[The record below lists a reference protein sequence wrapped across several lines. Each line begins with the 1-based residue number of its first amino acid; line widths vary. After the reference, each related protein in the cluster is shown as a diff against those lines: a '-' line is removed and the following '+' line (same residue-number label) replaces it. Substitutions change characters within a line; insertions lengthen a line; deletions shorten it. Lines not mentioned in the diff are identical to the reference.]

1 MGILALI
8 AEFENDI
15 RRERGIKGALA
26 HLMSWNV
33 RFGSLADIRAWIRHV
48 RFTLKSGHAQSG
60 HQCQLGAM
68 NGHSHGVV
76 AQ

>member
-26 HLMSWNV
+26 HFNV
-33 RFGSLADIRAWIRHV
+33 VECPLWVI
-48 RFTLKSGHAQSG
+48 SGH
-60 HQCQLGAM
+60 
-68 NGHSHGVV
+68 
-76 AQ
+76 

>member
-26 HLMSWNV
+26 HLVSWNV
-33 RFGSLADIRAWIRHV
+33 RFGSEADILIGPRHV
-48 RFTLKSGHAQSG
+48 RFTLN
-60 HQCQLGAM
+60 
-68 NGHSHGVV
+68 NGRWAAHIQVRVWLSVYEYTP
-76 AQ
+76 

>member
-33 RFGSLADIRAWIRHV
+33 RFGSLADNSAGSRDV
-48 RFTLKSGHAQSG
+48 RFTPKADMLRVGSDVG
-60 HQCQLGAM
+60 
-68 NGHSHGVV
+68 
-76 AQ
+76 